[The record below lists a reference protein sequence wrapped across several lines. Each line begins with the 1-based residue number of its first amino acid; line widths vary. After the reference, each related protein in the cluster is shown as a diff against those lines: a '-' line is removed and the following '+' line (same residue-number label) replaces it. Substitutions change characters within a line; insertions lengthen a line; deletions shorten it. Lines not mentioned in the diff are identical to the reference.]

1 MQSLALA
8 EPNFKPNNATG
19 QRKSILKNTLGPT
32 QQFDSN
38 LNNVTDIQV
47 LNNNVRRPSKFSQ
60 KSEDKIKNIA
70 SQQNMS
76 RINLSQQPSS
86 KGKERLSNKD
96 GKKIDV
102 FNLNEN
108 QKYPKLAQ
116 LHDSIQFQLILAV
129 FTIYALFGDDI
140 RVATTTKGADPYF
153 DAITI
158 ICISAF
164 AFQIIIQSITQ
175 PQYRFSFF
183 FWLDIVST
191 TTMLLDIQ
199 SLNRVL
205 FFQNSIR
212 NTIQLTRASRAS
224 RVGTRAGRVVRLI
237 RLIRITRIYK
247 QAMEQKQR
255 QEKKQLEN
263 LHLKQ
268 KQNKKQQ
275 KNKQKGRNP
284 EGTVTNSQH
293 NSNKD
298 GNNGERASIEF
309 VNGKENKNSDRKHHQ
324 TNQNIDSQLNIS
336 KNESEN
342 ADEQEQSKFKE
353 SKVSKRLSDLTTKK
367 VIIVILLLLFL
378 LPMFQKSFY
387 FDFPFSNDFHLVALA
402 NYSQLQTSN
411 IQNIYSSISNT
422 LQVLKGLKSPC
433 VYFTQPFNQAG
444 LDWVSDTYDNFRDAE
459 LLPSVSYLDRDIFL
473 QNHPDQIQQQATLL
487 KGDDPLVFISV
498 VNVRDL
504 SVLDAILSI
513 CRTIFVSIVLLLA
526 AFFFSQDA
534 QKLALGPIERMIN
547 KVNQI
552 ANDPLSAKD
561 QELIDESQDQYETR
575 IIENAIVKIGALLA
589 LGFGEAGSEIIGSNI
604 AKHGEV
610 DPMISGKKKCCIY
623 GFCDIRNFTD
633 ATEVLQEDVMIF
645 VNNIGDIVH
654 TMVDRFMGAANKN
667 IGDAFLLVWKF
678 QEDKY
683 EVNEDNTIDF
693 KDPNYACIMAE
704 FSLLSFM
711 KIQAKINRE
720 PIILEYRKDQRLNQR
735 MPNYKVKIGYGLHIG
750 WSIEGAIG
758 SDFKIDASYL
768 SPNVSMSSRLEGA
781 TKGYGVPLLFS
792 SDIFNLL
799 TPSFHEYIRQVDY
812 VKIKGQAKPVGFYTI
827 DMKVDKLPPSKVQ
840 DLTIQEKMSIEK
852 QKKSINL
859 QFLESNV
866 FDVQE
871 YLTSDKD
878 MKLIL
883 KDFDFQFVQIY
894 KKAFDL
900 YLEGKWTESKQIFDT
915 ILINKQD
922 DGPTKATLEF
932 MSETDY
938 QAPQDWSGFKP
949 YYD

>member
-1 MQSLALA
+1 M
-8 EPNFKPNNATG
+8 
-19 QRKSILKNTLGPT
+19 
-32 QQFDSN
+32 
-38 LNNVTDIQV
+38 
-47 LNNNVRRPSKFSQ
+47 
-60 KSEDKIKNIA
+60 
-70 SQQNMS
+70 
-76 RINLSQQPSS
+76 
-86 KGKERLSNKD
+86 
-96 GKKIDV
+96 
-102 FNLNEN
+102 
-108 QKYPKLAQ
+108 
-116 LHDSIQFQLILAV
+116 LI
-129 FTIYALFGDDI
+129 
-140 RVATTTKGADPYF
+140 
-153 DAITI
+153 
-158 ICISAF
+158 
-164 AFQIIIQSITQ
+164 
-175 PQYRFSFF
+175 
-183 FWLDIVST
+183 
-191 TTMLLDIQ
+191 DIQ
-199 SLNRVL
+199 SLNKLL
-205 FFQNSIR
+205 FFQNNIR

-247 QAMEQKQR
+247 QSVEQKQR
-255 QEKKQLEN
+255 YEKKKLEN
-263 LHLKQ
+263 Q
-268 KQNKKQQ
+268 KQQQKLSKKQQ
-275 KNKQKGRNP
+275 KSKQKGRNP
-284 EGTVTNSQH
+284 DGTVTNCQH
-293 NSNKD
+293 NSNKEV
-298 GNNGERASIEF
+298 NQGERASID
-309 VNGKENKNSDRKHHQ
+309 VPNGRENKNSDRKNNQ

-336 KNESEN
+336 RNDSEN
-342 ADEQEQSKFKE
+342 LGELQQARLKE

-367 VIIVILLLLFL
+367 VVIVILLLLFI
-378 LPMFQKSFY
+378 LPMFQKNFY
-387 FDFPFSNDFHLVALA
+387 FDLPLSSEFHLVTLA
-402 NYSQLQTSN
+402 NYSQLSTSS

-422 LQVLKGLKSPC
+422 VSLLRNLKSPC
-433 VYFTQPFNQAG
+433 VYFTQPFAKDG
-444 LDWVSDTYDNFRDAE
+444 LDWISDQYDNERISDLIPYA
-459 LLPSVSYLDRDIFL
+459 SYLDRDLFL
-473 QNHPDQIQQQATLL
+473 QNHPDLVESAVL

-498 VNVRDL
+498 VNTRDL
-504 SVLDAILSI
+504 AQLDAILSI
-513 CRTIFVSIVLLLA
+513 CRTTFVSIVLLLA
-526 AFFFSQDA
+526 SFFFSYDA

-693 KDPNYACIMAE
+693 KDISYASIMAE

-758 SDFKIDASYL
+758 SEFKIDASYL

-799 TPSFHEYIRQVDY
+799 TPGFHQYIRQVDY
-812 VKIKGQAKPVGFYTI
+812 VKIKGQAKPIGFYTI
-827 DMKVDKLPPSKVQ
+827 DMVVDKLPPSKMQ
-840 DLTIQEKMSIEK
+840 TLKIQEKMSIEK

-859 QFLESNV
+859 QFLDSNL
-866 FDVQE
+866 FDVNE

-883 KDFDFQFVQIY
+883 KDFDFEFVKIY

-900 YLEGKWTESKQIFDT
+900 YLQGNWSESKEIFDN
-915 ILINKQD
+915 ILINHKD
-922 DGPTKATLEF
+922 DGPSKATLEF
-932 MSETDY
+932 MSESDY

>member
-1 MQSLALA
+1 MQSVALA
-8 EPNFKPNNATG
+8 EPNLKPNNATG

-38 LNNVTDIQV
+38 LNNITDIQV
-47 LNNNVRRPSKFSQ
+47 LNNNIRRPSKFSQ
-60 KSEDKIKNIA
+60 KSDEKIRNIA

-108 QKYPKLAQ
+108 QKYPKLAE
-116 LHDSIQFQLILAV
+116 LHDSIYFQLILAI

-140 RVATTTKGADPYF
+140 RVAATTKGADPYF

-158 ICISAF
+158 TCISAF
-164 AFQIIIQSITQ
+164 AFQIIIQSISY
-175 PQYRFSFF
+175 PQYRYSFF

-191 TTMLLDIQ
+191 STMLLDIQ
-199 SLNRVL
+199 SLNRVI
-205 FFQNSIR
+205 FFQNNIR

-247 QAMEQKQR
+247 QAVEQKQR
-255 QEKKQLEN
+255 LEKKKLEN
-263 LHLKQ
+263 LNC
-268 KQNKKQQ
+268 QNKSGKKSL
-275 KNKQKGRNP
+275 KNKQKNKNP
-284 EGTVTNSQH
+284 DGTVTNSQN

-298 GNNGERASIEF
+298 GNHGERGSIELPKS
-309 VNGKENKNSDRKHHQ
+309 KENRNSDRKNNQ

-342 ADEQEQSKFKE
+342 LEELQQAKLKE

-367 VIIVILLLLFL
+367 VVIVILLLLFL

-387 FDFPFSNDFHLVALA
+387 FDLPYSSDFHLIALA
-402 NYSQLQTSN
+402 RYCQLSTSS

-422 LQVLKGLKSPC
+422 LTTLQGLKSPC
-433 VYFTQPFNQAG
+433 VYFTQPFSQTS
-444 LDWVSDTYDNFRDAE
+444 LDWVSDSYDNYRDSE
-459 LLPSVSYLDRDIFL
+459 LLPSVSYLDRNIFL
-473 QNHPDQIQQQATLL
+473 QNHPDLISSQGTIL
-487 KGDDPLVFISV
+487 KSDDPLVFISV

-704 FSLLSFM
+704 FALLSFM

-735 MPNYKVKIGYGLHIG
+735 MANYKVKIGYGLHIG

-758 SDFKIDASYL
+758 SEFKIDASYL

-792 SDIFNLL
+792 SDIYNLL
-799 TPSFHEYIRQVDY
+799 TPNFHEYIRQVDY
-812 VKIKGQAKPVGFYTI
+812 VKIKGQAKPIGFYTI
-827 DMKVDKLPPSKVQ
+827 DMQVDKLPPSKLQ

-859 QFLESNV
+859 QFLDSNV
-866 FDVQE
+866 FDVKE
-871 YLTSDKD
+871 YLTTDKD

-883 KDFDFQFVQIY
+883 KDFDFEFVKIY

-900 YLEGKWTESKQIFDT
+900 YLQGNWSQSKEIFDT
-915 ILINKQD
+915 ILIDKKD

-932 MSETDY
+932 MSESDY